1 MIAIA
6 WLLSELNSR
15 ELVDFL
21 NKRMLRHPTKVSE
34 GALTQVLSLYV
45 ERRSTKLLKRWMD
58 EREERE
64 ELTLGKGCIRYLK
77 KLALESVGILYQ
89 TL

>member
-34 GALTQVLSLYV
+34 GALTQVWSLYV
-45 ERRSTKLLKRWMD
+45 ESRSTKLSRRWMD
-58 EREERE
+58 ERQ
-64 ELTLGKGCIRYLK
+64 ELTLGQAGIRYLE